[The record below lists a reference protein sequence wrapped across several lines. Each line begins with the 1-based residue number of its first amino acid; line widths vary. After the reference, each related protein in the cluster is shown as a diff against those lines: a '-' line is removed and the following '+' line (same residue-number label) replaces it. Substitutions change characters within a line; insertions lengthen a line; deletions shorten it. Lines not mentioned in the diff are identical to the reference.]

1 MTRIIAG
8 FAGSLT
14 LKVPSSGTR
23 PTSDRVREAIFSALT
38 ARGALDD
45 ARVLDLYAGSG
56 ALGLEAASRGA
67 SAVTLVEKSP
77 AAAQICRINAAL
89 VAGRAPRTTATGA
102 TGATG
107 AEGRARA
114 TIATSAPTRPALPG
128 AAGAASV
135 ITKPVQNFLASTRE
149 QPTREQ
155 PTREQTTPEQWDLVF
170 IDPPYELA
178 EAELSAVLTLLV
190 PRLAADAVIV
200 LERSSRTP
208 VPVWPTGLT
217 LDKVSRYGETVIYWL
232 SPSEGP

>member
-1 MTRIIAG
+1 VTRIIAG

-89 VAGRAPRTTATGA
+89 VAGRAPRTTA

-232 SPSEGP
+232 RPSEGL

>member
-38 ARGALDD
+38 ARGALED

-67 SAVTLVEKSP
+67 STVTLVEKSP
-77 AAAQICRINAAL
+77 AAAQICKINAAL
-89 VAGRAPRTTATGA
+89 VAGRAPIR
-102 TGATG
+102 
-107 AEGRARA
+107 
-114 TIATSAPTRPALPG
+114 SALSGT
-128 AAGAASV
+128 AGAASV
-135 ITKPVQNFLASTRE
+135 ITKPVQNFLASKRE
-149 QPTREQ
+149 QT
-155 PTREQTTPEQWDLVF
+155 TREQTTHDQWDLVF

-178 EAELSAVLTLLV
+178 ETELNAVLTLLV

-208 VPVWPTGLT
+208 VPVWPTGLV
-217 LDKVSRYGETVIYWL
+217 LGKVSRYGETVIYWL
-232 SPSEGP
+232 SPSAGS

>member
-1 MTRIIAG
+1 VTRIIAG

-149 QPTREQ
+149 QTAREQ
-155 PTREQTTPEQWDLVF
+155 PTREQWDLVF

-190 PRLAADAVIV
+190 PRLATDAVIV

-232 SPSEGP
+232 SPSEGF

>member
-1 MTRIIAG
+1 VTRIIAG

-77 AAAQICRINAAL
+77 VAAQICRINAAL
-89 VAGRAPRTTATGA
+89 VAGRAPRTTA

-232 SPSEGP
+232 RPSEGL

>member
-1 MTRIIAG
+1 VTRIIAG

-155 PTREQTTPEQWDLVF
+155 TTPEQWDLVF